1 MAESVNVKSL
11 DALQEFRSALIQF
24 IDKAKRATSTAESEV
39 YSVQA
44 FVSKTQFMYW
54 RSKIRK
60 SEEKL
65 SQAKSE
71 LYRASISQP
80 DNPRGP
86 TDQIKLVKKRQEEI
100 KYAHQ
105 QLARTQHWTRIIEHQ
120 NHEYR
125 SAMTPLTASLDGD
138 LQKTVVK
145 IDNAIASIELYLADK
160 VQVSKEPDPSKGV
173 ASIARKGSDRKEVD
187 HEHDDSQG
195 ATDEGN

>member
-24 IDKAKRATSTAESEV
+24 IDKAKRATSTAETEV

-105 QLARTQHWTRIIEHQ
+105 QLARTQHWARILEHQ

-125 SAMTPLTASLDGD
+125 SAMAPLAASLDGD

-160 VQVSKEPDPSKGV
+160 VQVSKEPDPSQG
-173 ASIARKGSDRKEVD
+173 ASSIVRKGSDRKEVD